1 MPDKAE
7 SLATLEAK
15 YQEFRERISGL
26 PARAYDEVWLG
37 EWNLAQL
44 LGHMSGWFGEMTAGL
59 KRVANGERPTPEGV
73 DYSDADAWNAKF
85 AATAARGTAALS
97 DFDAAYT
104 AYRDAAKELAEEKF
118 ATDPQSG
125 KPGIGARLLSGAGI
139 HHFDEH
145 RPQVEDWLSKR
156 NPG

>member
-1 MPDKAE
+1 MAE
-7 SLATLEAK
+7 KLDTLATLETK
-15 YQEFRERISGL
+15 YAEFREKISGL
-26 PARAYDEVWLG
+26 PADAYDEVWLG

-44 LGHMSGWFGEMTAGL
+44 LAHLAGWFGEMTVGL

-85 AATAARGTAALS
+85 AATASPGAASLS
-97 DFDAAYT
+97 DFDSAY
-104 AYRDAAKELAEEKF
+104 AGYRDAANALPEDKF
-118 ATDPQSG
+118 GVDPQTG
-125 KPGIGARLLSGAGI
+125 KPRIGLRLLDGPGI

-145 RPQVEDWLSKR
+145 LPEIEEWLSKR